1 MVKHRGFINLRAYK
15 QGENGEVMQKKTK
28 EEYPLED
35 RTKDSEAFIMFCAKQ
50 VEEKR

>member
-1 MVKHRGFINLRAYK
+1 MNNHRGYVNLHSYK
-15 QGENGEVMQKKTK
+15 MTENSEEMKKKTK
-28 EEYPLED
+28 EEYTLED

>member
-1 MVKHRGFINLRAYK
+1 MT
-15 QGENGEVMQKKTK
+15 ENSEEMKKKTK
-28 EEYPLED
+28 EEYTLED